1 MNSLIL
7 DLNDDCLVS
16 ILTYLPIKD
25 HLHFAHVC
33 TRFRNVVVFNAKSL
47 YKRVELT
54 GTSEE
59 YLLMHV
65 VGVGDLVKNLY
76 FTFDEEWV
84 GDLNVLLN
92 TIGCL
97 INLEQAT
104 LNFSCPVPLP
114 KILAIIQDLAKLPLL
129 KDITMVKD
137 AHVTARRWYGPF
149 IIPSG
154 LNELE
159 KVLKT
164 LKEFQRKTM
173 PRRCGYV
180 MIQERLN
187 NSR

>member
-1 MNSLIL
+1 
-7 DLNDDCLVS
+7 
-16 ILTYLPIKD
+16 
-25 HLHFAHVC
+25 
-33 TRFRNVVVFNAKSL
+33 VVVFNAKSL
-47 YKRVELT
+47 YKRVELA